1 MNIEQVSS
9 SISDWN
15 HRPPPY
21 VLQAGTQ
28 SPDQACESE
37 LPWDTIKSDPQ
48 GQEEIL
54 LLIAIWLRE
63 NPEGAELLPSSSGQI
78 SSILTSIADAQIPK
92 ELRDAL
98 RDLQEVRHEASK
110 EGFPQPSDAAI
121 ENATR
126 LLPEMY
132 HILPRRFEVYPM
144 PGGEIAIDAPSQ
156 YERSVVLLCESD
168 GGALCLVNMDGDHR
182 RARYCNAAKTLPDS
196 FLHDA
201 LVELR
206 QRDKQIT

>member
-1 MNIEQVSS
+1 MSMEQVSS

-21 VLQAGTQ
+21 VPRSGTQ
-28 SPDQACESE
+28 SPDQTCESE

-48 GQEEIL
+48 GQEKFL
-54 LLIAIWLRE
+54 HWIAIWLPK
-63 NPEGAELLPSSSGQI
+63 NPEDAELLSSSSGQI
-78 SSILTSIADAQIPK
+78 PSILASIADTQIK

-98 RDLQEVRHEASK
+98 RDLRKVRHEASK

-144 PGGEIAIDAPSQ
+144 PSGEIAIDAPSQ
-156 YERSVVLLCESD
+156 HERSVVLLCESD